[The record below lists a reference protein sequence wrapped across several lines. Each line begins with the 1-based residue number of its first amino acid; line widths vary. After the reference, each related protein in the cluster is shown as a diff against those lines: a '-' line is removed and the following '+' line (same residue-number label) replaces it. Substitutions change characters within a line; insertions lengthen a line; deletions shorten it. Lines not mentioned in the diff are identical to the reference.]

1 MVEDNVEENVSRETS
16 EEERDFV
23 VSEEQQAQEQRP
35 EWLPEKF
42 KSPEDFAKSYS
53 SLERRLSEGEDG
65 FREKFLEEINETV
78 VEGVPETAD
87 DYMLPEGIDE
97 TLAPDNELLNWWANH
112 AHSNNYTQEEFEE
125 GINMYRDAIDNA
137 VGGDEIDSEAE
148 MAALGDNAPERLE
161 AVRLFSEQF
170 FTEKEFEEIADLCST
185 AEGVSAVERIMSALQ
200 ESGNIDSQP
209 TNTLDEDTLREM
221 MRDER
226 YWKQGQR
233 DPNFVKEVDEG
244 FEILYNRNS

>member
-1 MVEDNVEENVSRETS
+1 MAEDNVEENVSRETS

-53 SLERRLSEGEDG
+53 SLERRLSEGEEG
-65 FREKFLEEINETV
+65 FREKFLEEMNETV
-78 VEGVPETAD
+78 AEGVPETAD

-112 AHSNNYTQEEFEE
+112 AHSNNYTQDEFEE

-170 FTEKEFEEIADLCST
+170 FTEKEFEEIAELCST

>member
-112 AHSNNYTQEEFEE
+112 AHSNNYTQDEFEE

-170 FTEKEFEEIADLCST
+170 FTEKEFEEIAELCST

>member
-1 MVEDNVEENVSRETS
+1 MAEEMEDNVSRETS

-42 KSPEDFAKSYS
+42 KTAEDFAKSYS
-53 SLERRLSEGEDG
+53 SLERKLSEGEEG
-65 FREKFLEEINETV
+65 FREKFLEEMNESV
-78 VEGVPETAD
+78 AEGVPESAD
-87 DYMLPEGIDE
+87 DYLLPDGIDE

-112 AHSNNYTQEEFEE
+112 SHSNNYTQDEFEE
-125 GINMYRDAIDNA
+125 GINMYRDAIENA
-137 VGGDEIDSEAE
+137 VGGEEIDSEAE
-148 MAALGDNAPERLE
+148 MEALGDNAPERLE

-170 FTEKEFEEIADLCST
+170 FTEEEFGEIAELCST
-185 AEGVSAVERIMSALQ
+185 AKGVSAVERMINALQ

-209 TNTLDEDTLREM
+209 THTLDEDTLRQM
-221 MRDER
+221 MKDER

>member
-1 MVEDNVEENVSRETS
+1 
-16 EEERDFV
+16 
-23 VSEEQQAQEQRP
+23 
-35 EWLPEKF
+35 
-42 KSPEDFAKSYS
+42 
-53 SLERRLSEGEDG
+53 
-65 FREKFLEEINETV
+65 
-78 VEGVPETAD
+78 
-87 DYMLPEGIDE
+87 MLPEGIDE

-112 AHSNNYTQEEFEE
+112 AHSNNYTQDEFEE